1 MLKDN
6 DFWNYSEEQEKED
19 GMYWE
24 FVNSS
29 TEDIKSAK
37 IYYPD
42 IGKIILK
49 IKDTN
54 LKEKMCDRLYDLL
67 MELGVLSS
75 GGEPLL
81 SKGIYTNEQVVA
93 LIKHDIS
100 EIGIPKINENMNINT
115 ILDYIK
121 FAFLLND
128 RELIYGEISKIF
140 KAFNQDENI
149 PKLEEKYARSIYC
162 ILRRDPELA
171 ERFIKEYSSK
181 ISKEFLKFLE
191 IQKDPEY
198 IQKKAELFRER
209 KISIGIDQKISFGL
223 EIEADNNN
231 DIQFYASDQK
241 GYEEYRSTSEAT
253 VPMGEEIVSPP
264 LHDLPEDVSKLCAL
278 LETMNEAG
286 FYYDEEQENAAGQ
299 INIGLDY
306 LNSTKAVINFFEI
319 FGNCEELLFHISN
332 KEGQLTRQSVYVNS
346 RFKAISEIIGK
357 RIIDEDITRYELLEL
372 LYVPFNNGYNEK
384 KYIEKLQYKKNTVGI
399 RDLNIK
405 DRARLE
411 IRIPNGSTEYQ
422 VWIDNIRLY
431 GKIVEISRKL
441 AEIQSKDE
449 ITDEEEKLLGMKEDL
464 KDPRNTLEDK
474 LFILMDLLFEDDEIK
489 QIYVNRFY
497 TLQRRIKETGTDKYK
512 PSIYGK
518 YEPEFDMIDFENLYK
533 STRKRG
539 VITFDPET
547 GAYNENGKEEIL
559 ESK

>member
-198 IQKKAELFRER
+198 IQKKA
-209 KISIGIDQKISFGL
+209 
-223 EIEADNNN
+223 
-231 DIQFYASDQK
+231 
-241 GYEEYRSTSEAT
+241 
-253 VPMGEEIVSPP
+253 
-264 LHDLPEDVSKLCAL
+264 
-278 LETMNEAG
+278 
-286 FYYDEEQENAAGQ
+286 
-299 INIGLDY
+299 
-306 LNSTKAVINFFEI
+306 
-319 FGNCEELLFHISN
+319 
-332 KEGQLTRQSVYVNS
+332 
-346 RFKAISEIIGK
+346 
-357 RIIDEDITRYELLEL
+357 
-372 LYVPFNNGYNEK
+372 
-384 KYIEKLQYKKNTVGI
+384 
-399 RDLNIK
+399 
-405 DRARLE
+405 
-411 IRIPNGSTEYQ
+411 
-422 VWIDNIRLY
+422 
-431 GKIVEISRKL
+431 
-441 AEIQSKDE
+441 
-449 ITDEEEKLLGMKEDL
+449 
-464 KDPRNTLEDK
+464 
-474 LFILMDLLFEDDEIK
+474 
-489 QIYVNRFY
+489 
-497 TLQRRIKETGTDKYK
+497 
-512 PSIYGK
+512 
-518 YEPEFDMIDFENLYK
+518 
-533 STRKRG
+533 
-539 VITFDPET
+539 
-547 GAYNENGKEEIL
+547 
-559 ESK
+559 